1 MANLTPIEDRRRKS
15 RTILLSALILLLLL
29 WSIKLRYPQHT
40 IIQFYGNHTITP
52 EAPSLAHTTIPFLK
66 PGGIDNV
73 SGGRKWKSKPAT
85 TDALTSPVFNGT
97 ITKKVAVM
105 VATGFRS
112 NLIPLILH
120 FSSVLGPSWPIIVYA
135 SVEDV
140 GLFSTA
146 TALGRYIL
154 SGTVQ
159 IKTLPQTVFL
169 SDEDSFSEFLTSKW
183 IWEDLAPAEH
193 VFLFRS
199 DGMLCANAARSVEDY
214 FEYDFVGAPA
224 VDGKVVDYNGG
235 LSLRKR
241 STILKVLEGWEWK
254 EEKARNEK
262 EKKKGVLFEDQWF
275 FNHIK
280 MLQERQEAEG
290 ILPSAE
296 GAINLPTAEV
306 ARTFS
311 EGNIDYPNPLGV
323 HQVHRWVEKKVPELD
338 EWCPEH
344 RLCSTG

>member
-1 MANLTPIEDRRRKS
+1 MANLTTNEDRRRKS
-15 RTILLSALILLLLL
+15 RTILLSALLLLLLL
-29 WSIKLRYPQHT
+29 WTIKLRYPQQT
-40 IIQFYGNHTITP
+40 IMEFYGNHTITP
-52 EAPSLAHTTIPFLK
+52 EAPSLAHTTIPFLE

-120 FSSVLGPSWPIIVYA
+120 FSSVLGPSCPIIIYT

-214 FEYDFVGAPA
+214 FEYDFVGHLLWM
-224 VDGKVVDYNGG
+224 GK
-235 LSLRKR
+235 RWTTMR
-241 STILKVLEGWEWK
+241 STVLKVLEGW

-290 ILPSAE
+290 VLPSAK
-296 GAINLPTAEV
+296 GAISLPTAEV

-323 HQVHRWVEKKVPELD
+323 HQVHRWVEKKVPGLD
-338 EWCPEH
+338 EV
-344 RLCSTG
+344 RILLLCYPYTALALHTILL